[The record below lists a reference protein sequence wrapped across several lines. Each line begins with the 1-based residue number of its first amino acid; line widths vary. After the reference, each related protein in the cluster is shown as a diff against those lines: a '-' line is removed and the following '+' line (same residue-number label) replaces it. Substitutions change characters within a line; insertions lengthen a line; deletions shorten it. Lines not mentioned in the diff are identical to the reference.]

1 MQQTSSEISDQRCP
15 RLMVWR
21 LAGAVILSEIL
32 MLLHSLSPRAANSAN
47 GFGATRGRAGLR
59 KGLRKRHVPNSIAT
73 TRRRMVAA
81 LNTRVVPCAAET
93 RMYHGKTNGSQH
105 YRGKGMFKLADRV

>member
-32 MLLHSLSPRAANSAN
+32 MLHSLSPRAANSAN
-47 GFGATRGRAGLR
+47 GFGGTRGARAYA
-59 KGLRKRHVPNSIAT
+59 KGSENAT
-73 TRRRMVAA
+73 
-81 LNTRVVPCAAET
+81 
-93 RMYHGKTNGSQH
+93 SQI
-105 YRGKGMFKLADRV
+105 R

>member
-47 GFGATRGRAGLR
+47 GFGAL
-59 KGLRKRHVPNSIAT
+59 
-73 TRRRMVAA
+73 VAA
-81 LNTRVVPCAAET
+81 RAYA
-93 RMYHGKTNGSQH
+93 KGSENATSQI
-105 YRGKGMFKLADRV
+105 R